1 MGDFYNR
8 AGDREKAL
16 AFYKDGARDGGV
28 DKLVYSRRKLITMA
42 AQGRAEEALA
52 ISEEMLKDKPHDPEL
67 RTLHALLMTQLRKL
81 DSAIQEWQG
90 LVKENSADPALH
102 FHLGRTM
109 ILDGRLEAGR
119 ANLLEAARLRANYLE
134 PRVALTSLE
143 LDSGQFQA
151 AREGAE
157 DLLAISPDNA
167 DALLLRAGAL
177 QGLGRYA
184 EAQSVL
190 TGLRARFPNAPG
202 LDVESGFISLHQNK
216 LAEAESVFRRH
227 YQPGQENL
235 RPLVG
240 LVQTLAAERRSA
252 EAQRVLEAELA
263 LFPNRPQVQ
272 YLLANGYAASG
283 NIGKAKQIF
292 EQLAAAHPE
301 LTAPQI
307 RLGELQFQEGDVGRA
322 LATLDKA
329 AKIAPRSIEPL
340 MALGLLQGQAQRF
353 EEARQTYRA
362 ALKLD
367 PDNVEALNNL
377 AFLTAETGGNL
388 EEALKMATEASK
400 RLPNEPSVAD
410 TMGYVYLKM
419 KKGASALQ
427 MFRNLA
433 QKYPSNPTFR
443 YHNGLAL
450 LETGDK
456 GGAKTELEAALADK
470 PPAPVAAKIKEAL
483 GQSR

>member
-1 MGDFYNR
+1 M
-8 AGDREKAL
+8 
-16 AFYKDGARDGGV
+16 
-28 DKLVYSRRKLITMA
+28 TT
-42 AQGRAEEALA
+42 
-52 ISEEMLKDKPHDPEL
+52 LK
-67 RTLHALLMTQLRKL
+67 
-81 DSAIQEWQG
+81 
-90 LVKENSADPALH
+90 
-102 FHLGRTM
+102 
-109 ILDGRLEAGR
+109 
-119 ANLLEAARLRANYLE
+119 
-134 PRVALTSLE
+134 
-143 LDSGQFQA
+143 
-151 AREGAE
+151 
-157 DLLAISPDNA
+157 
-167 DALLLRAGAL
+167 
-177 QGLGRYA
+177 
-184 EAQSVL
+184 
-190 TGLRARFPNAPG
+190 ARFPNAPG
-202 LDVESGFISLHQNK
+202 LDVESGFLSLHENK
-216 LAEAESVFRRH
+216 LAEAESLFRSTTSRARRIC
-227 YQPGQENL
+227 

-252 EAQRVLEAELA
+252 DAQHVLEAELA
-263 LFPNRPQVQ
+263 LSPNRPQVQ
-272 YLLANGYAASG
+272 FLLANGYAASG

-301 LTAPQI
+301 LAPPQI

-329 AKIAPRSIEPL
+329 AKTAPRSIEPL

-353 EEARQTYRA
+353 EEARQTYQA

-400 RLPNEPSVAD
+400 KLPNEPSVAD

-419 KKGASALQ
+419 KKGSVRAADVPQSGAKVSLQ
-427 MFRNLA
+427 
-433 QKYPSNPTFR
+433 PTFR

-470 PPAPVAAKIKEAL
+470 PPAPVAAKIKEPWGSL
-483 GQSR
+483 GKPTRSPDHPWKRAAFN